1 MTYKLFIWQHGDKYI
16 AVFPE
21 IDSGDITIGDSKEEA
36 KIQAKVKA
44 INTLKSLE
52 TLPVER
58 SIQDLRPIIDTL
70 PENDLI
76 SVSGIDLSES

>member
-1 MTYKLFIWQHGDKYI
+1 MTYKLFIWKIKDKFV

-21 IDSGDITIGDSKEEA
+21 IDSGDITVGEDKEEV
-36 KIQAKVKA
+36 KLQAKVKA
-44 INTLKSLE
+44 INTLKALE
-52 TLPVER
+52 TLPIER

-70 PENDLI
+70 PEDELI